1 MAFFRFFCVLLKGLP
16 KSVRC
21 ARPNELT
28 FDIEK
33 LFDQRI
39 FFWEQQKWGLEND
52 TKFLELFLK
61 MNLFARLIEKI
72 AINQTADAR

>member
-28 FDIEK
+28 FDIDK
-33 LFDQRI
+33 LF
-39 FFWEQQKWGLEND
+39 N
-52 TKFLELFLK
+52 
-61 MNLFARLIEKI
+61 
-72 AINQTADAR
+72 